1 MTTPDMQAEVSPE
14 LIGKTASQRSGA
26 PQTRNRPLATP
37 LGTLRTEIG

>member
-26 PQTRNRPLATP
+26 PPRRETGPSPYYWEHCAP
-37 LGTLRTEIG
+37 K